1 MILHHT
7 LDMSLSNCV
16 KYVAGF
22 GLTMGSGPF
31 VGHADGTTNNSI
43 LTQTNQRRPILVPRK
58 RRAMLCIVHLDTD

>member
-31 VGHADGTTNNSI
+31 VGHAVLLVGWNYKQQHFDTN
-43 LTQTNQRRPILVPRK
+43 
-58 RRAMLCIVHLDTD
+58 